1 MKKTLCLLLLTLT
14 LLLGGCAT
22 RQEAVEAPALLEPV
36 GVQADTAVA
45 TLGNLYSVSIA
56 EGSIVADSQELCFEI
71 DGEIDL
77 VNIYPGKWVEE
88 GELLLSLDQ
97 SAMEKEIR
105 SLREEI
111 SYAETN
117 GAYDD
122 EVARID
128 IALLEIAKEQLQ
140 SAPQPD
146 QDAIAAKS
154 LEIEAAA
161 LALKQA
167 QELRA
172 LSLEDLR
179 ARLAVLEAQYGRNAI
194 LAPFSGHVMY
204 EGALVKGTRV
214 QAEKPVAYIVH
225 SNEVSLVVNEYLSEA
240 SLAQKNLY
248 ALVDDKRYS
257 VEYVPMSREEMTSLM
272 FSGKTLT
279 TQFTLSGPQ
288 EDLPNARPGMYAVLC
303 METRPLE
310 NVLIIPSGALY
321 TSSSGERY
329 VYVWTENGRQR
340 RTVQTG
346 RSNGIETQITEGLA
360 EGEVVYV
367 QE

>member
-45 TLGNLYSVSIA
+45 TLGNMYSVSIA
-56 EGSIVADSQELCFEI
+56 EGSIVAESQELCFEI

-128 IALLEIAKEQLQ
+128 IALLEIAKSMPGNQRKKVCFVLFDLEEAGLIG
-140 SAPQPD
+140 SASYRKAHKAQTDRQMVLNLDCVGDGDYLTLFPT
-146 QDAIAAKS
+146 KR
-154 LEIEAAA
+154 
-161 LALKQA
+161 LKKD
-167 QELRA
+167 RK
-172 LSLEDLR
+172 
-179 ARLAVLEAQYGRNAI
+179 RL
-194 LAPFSGHVMY
+194 
-204 EGALVKGTRV
+204 
-214 QAEKPVAYIVH
+214 
-225 SNEVSLVVNEYLSEA
+225 
-240 SLAQKNLY
+240 
-248 ALVDDKRYS
+248 
-257 VEYVPMSREEMTSLM
+257 TSLYKACGYFGKKSILVHEKG
-272 FSGKTLT
+272 FSFYPSDQANFPWGVGICALNKRGKTLY
-279 TQFTLSGPQ
+279 LSRIHTKK
-288 EDLPNARPGMYAVLC
+288 D
-303 METRPLE
+303 TILE
-310 NVLIIPSGALY
+310 RTNVNLLRAALITYICRDAAQK
-321 TSSSGERY
+321 ERK
-329 VYVWTENGRQR
+329 
-340 RTVQTG
+340 
-346 RSNGIETQITEGLA
+346 
-360 EGEVVYV
+360 
-367 QE
+367 